1 MGVVDSGRLSFGMSG
16 QHGAVSWPTSK
27 GFLPRTLIH
36 GGARYRAR
44 LYRRGHSH
52 VALAKVCEAMLEGAP
67 ADTPEVALANLLKL
81 IDPEIENVRDMN
93 GRLIV

>member
-1 MGVVDSGRLSFGMSG
+1 
-16 QHGAVSWPTSK
+16 
-27 GFLPRTLIH
+27 
-36 GGARYRAR
+36 
-44 LYRRGHSH
+44 
-52 VALAKVCEAMLEGAP
+52 MLEGAP